1 MFVLPPV
8 IKSPYKISES
18 LKEDKSKRYKIAFA
32 KDSPKDAYLTFKTG
46 MIVDAKS
53 LNRKTVIK

>member
-1 MFVLPPV
+1 MSRGKTEP
-8 IKSPYKISES
+8 
-18 LKEDKSKRYKIAFA
+18 LKDDKSKRYKVAFA
-32 KDSPKDAYLTFKTG
+32 KDTPKDAYLTFKTG